1 MLIYVNLFN
10 LLNYVNSI
18 NSINLDKDNHN
29 YLIMLIYLIA
39 INLY

>member
-29 YLIMLIYLIA
+29 YLLF
-39 INLY
+39 